1 MDIATVLSGGS
12 GLKRF
17 LATATSTA
25 PTMQTNSLF
34 IPTTANPFST
44 SSSECVAPK
53 LPVVAKGAIAG
64 LAAVAGVLCA
74 AVVVLVFL
82 WRKAV
87 GRGKSFEDLLPKL
100 QHPTGTQTS
109 ATRAQELDT
118 GTPLTGKMTSE
129 LDATP
134 MECMVSETFMK
145 GVAEAPDK

>member
-1 MDIATVLSGGS
+1 VNVATVLSGGN
-12 GLKRF
+12 GLRRY
-17 LATATSTA
+17 LATATSISPTA
-25 PTMQTNSLF
+25 QTTSLF
-34 IPTTANPFST
+34 IPTTANSFPT
-44 SSSECVAPK
+44 TSSECEAPK
-53 LPVVAKGAIAG
+53 LPIVAKGAIAG

-74 AVVVLVFL
+74 AVVILVFL

-100 QHPTGTQTS
+100 QHPTGTQRS
-109 ATRAQELDT
+109 ETRAQELDT